1 MSRVTQL
8 VVMEQKFQSGLFVHK
23 DFALFTVQS

>member
-8 VVMEQKFQSGLFVHK
+8 VVVEQKFQSGLFVYQ
-23 DFALFTVQS
+23 DFALFAVQF